1 MYLRVTIPLAGRAVD
16 DITARLADFEID
28 GIEEQ
33 PDAVAAYFQDRETAQ
48 AVADEFATDSPEEME
63 DRNWSAELQAGWQ
76 PMEVGAR
83 FFLCPPWMDAVTPP
97 GRIHLEM
104 ISGNVFGGGDHPT
117 SQLCL
122 EMLETLIQPGQTIAD
137 IGAGTGILT
146 RAARAL
152 GARAYGCDIDPA
164 SAPLVDILGS
174 ADSMATARFDGIIA
188 NIHLAVHRQLRAEF
202 LRLARPGAWLLASGF
217 LPEQAAE
224 IAALFGPPQASNERD
239 GWCVALF
246 VLAPI

>member
-1 MYLRVTIPLAGRAVD
+1 LCGRAVD
-16 DITARLADFEID
+16 DIIARLADFEID

-48 AVADEFATDSPEEME
+48 AVADEFAADSPEEME
-63 DRNWSAELQAGWQ
+63 DRNWSAELQDAWQ
-76 PMEVGAR
+76 PIAVGAR
-83 FFLCPPWMDAVTPP
+83 FFLCPPWMDVVTPP
-97 GRIHLEM
+97 GRIHLAM
-104 ISGNVFGGGDHPT
+104 IPGNVFGGGDHPT
-117 SQLCL
+117 TQLCL
-122 EMLETLIQPGQTIAD
+122 ELLETLIQPGQTSAQTSAQTIAD

-174 ADSMATARFDGIIA
+174 ADSMATTRFDGIIA
-188 NIHLAVHRQLRAEF
+188 NIHLAVHRQLRPEF

-217 LPEQAAE
+217 LPEQAPE
-224 IAALFGPPQASNERD
+224 MEALFGPAQVLNEKG
-239 GWCVALF
+239 GWCAALF